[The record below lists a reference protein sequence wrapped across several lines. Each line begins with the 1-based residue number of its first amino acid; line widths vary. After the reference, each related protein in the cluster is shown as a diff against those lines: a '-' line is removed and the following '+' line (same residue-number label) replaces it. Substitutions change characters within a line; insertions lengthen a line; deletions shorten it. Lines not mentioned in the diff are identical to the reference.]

1 MNSLFA
7 RLLSSYA
14 LVLFTAIFVIA
25 TAVSY
30 LYSESAFRARTEELV
45 ENGLR
50 LAQLVELGYIAR
62 NPVYF
67 QAYVAATSDTLDA
80 GVAFMDRSG
89 ALLAATLAPSQAQQ
103 LRLRESDFDA
113 VMENG
118 EIVTRTGYE
127 EAVGEAVVTAIIPI
141 RSSQGV
147 IGAVILHAPVRG
159 TNETIQSALRILLYS
174 GILAAA
180 AGVLISYAL
189 SRRIARPIREITQ
202 ASLEMARGRF
212 DRRVSTRER
221 GELGALGM
229 AFNRLASQLG
239 TTIGELR
246 QAQKNME
253 SILTGMSDGVVAVDV
268 EGRIMVA
275 NPAAATLLGHE
286 APAGG
291 QPMAEVESFQ
301 ALWPQYEQALA
312 GENAS
317 AEIAVRDKV
326 LLLNVTPLTDDEGGI
341 TGAVGILHDI
351 SERHRLDR
359 MRRDFLANV
368 SHELRTPLT
377 SIRGFAQAIL
387 EGMVTDQR
395 QVRRYLQVI
404 MDEGLRLIRL
414 VNTILDLSRIE
425 AKAVSLQLEE
435 LPLAEVVEDVV
446 ESMEPVC
453 RDREVGVELDLDPEA
468 VVQGDRDRMAQIF
481 LNLID
486 NSIRHSPHGATIR
499 VRLERSAGEVVVTV
513 ADEGPGIPEEELPY
527 IWERFHKVDKSRRF
541 ERGAGT
547 GLGLVI
553 VKELVEM
560 HGGTVAAANGERGG
574 AVFTVRFPM
583 HAAPTPAEVS

>member
-7 RLLSSYA
+7 RLLRSYA

-25 TAVSY
+25 TAVTY
-30 LYSESAFRARTEELV
+30 LYSESVFRARTEELV
-45 ENGLR
+45 ETGQR
-50 LAQLVELGYIAR
+50 LARRVE
-62 NPVYF
+62 
-67 QAYVAATSDTLDA
+67 Q
-80 GVAFMDRSG
+80 G
-89 ALLAATLAPSQAQQ
+89 ALLNPVRFAAYVDGTAQSLGSGIAIVDRNIFVLVSTFTPAQAQQ
-103 LRLRESDFDA
+103 LRLREADVAA
-113 VMENG
+113 VFQDG
-118 EIVTRTGYE
+118 QIVTRTGYE

-141 RSSQGV
+141 RTAQGIV
-147 IGAVILHAPVRG
+147 GAVILHAPVRG
-159 TNETIQSALRILLYS
+159 TNQAIQSALRILLYS

-180 AGVLISYAL
+180 AGVLMSYVL

-212 DRRVSTRER
+212 DRRVSTREK
-221 GELGALGM
+221 GELGALGA

-239 TTIGELR
+239 ATISELR

-253 SILTGMSDGVVAVDV
+253 SILTGMSDGVVAVNV
-268 EGRIMVA
+268 EGRIIAA
-275 NPAAATLLGHE
+275 NPAAGRLLGQE
-286 APAGG
+286 APVRS
-291 QPMAEVESFQ
+291 QRMAEAESFQ
-301 ALWPQYEQALA
+301 ALWPHYERALA

-326 LLLNVTPLTDDEGGI
+326 LLLNVTPLSDDDGSI

-387 EGMVTDQR
+387 EGMVTDQQ

-425 AKAVSLQLEE
+425 AKAVSLQLEA
-435 LPLAEVVEDVV
+435 LPLGEVLEDVV

-453 RDREVGVELDLDPEA
+453 RDRGVRVELDLDPGA
-468 VVQGDRDRMAQIF
+468 VVSGDRDRMAQIF

-486 NSIRHSPHGATIR
+486 NSVRHSPSGGTIR
-499 VRLERSAGEVVVTV
+499 VRLERSDGEVVVTV

-527 IWERFHKVDKSRRF
+527 IWERFHKVDKSRRS

-560 HGGTVAAANGERGG
+560 HGGAVAACNGEGGG
-574 AVFTVRFPM
+574 AVFTVRFPVETAP
-583 HAAPTPAEVS
+583 AAAEAS